1 MQDTH
6 EGTGSKKAFS
16 SRSGAATACHVLSIL
31 SGGICRILRAV
42 EASQREGGVG
52 IAILVKEGRSGVS
65 VLSMCWRQDGGCEG
79 VAKRNRR
86 LRRFCSVIKL

>member
-16 SRSGAATACHVLSIL
+16 SRSGAATACQVLSIL
-31 SGGICRILRAV
+31 SGGILRAV